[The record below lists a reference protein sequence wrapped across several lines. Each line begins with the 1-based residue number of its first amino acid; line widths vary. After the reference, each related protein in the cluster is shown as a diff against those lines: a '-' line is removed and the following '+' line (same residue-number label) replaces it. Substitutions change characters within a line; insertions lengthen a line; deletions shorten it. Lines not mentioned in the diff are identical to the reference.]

1 MKLSDPS
8 FLNMDKILKNLSDF
22 MKKISRRDAGS
33 QGEQKPEIGTR
44 MAEINFA
51 RESARKEGRNAAPSG
66 AQISET
72 DTAFRTKPF
81 SHEGEDAPSQG
92 VWCV

>member
-22 MKKISRRDAGS
+22 MKKNSRRDAGS

-51 RESARKEGRNAAPSG
+51 RESARKKGKNAAPSG
-66 AQISET
+66 PKLQARMRRSNERG
-72 DTAFRTKPF
+72 AFRLHRMRPVAWTP
-81 SHEGEDAPSQG
+81 
-92 VWCV
+92 